1 MNSWRKLFINFAALL
16 ASLVIAVAFVVNG
29 VLSRAPDI
37 SKKSPSGQYLIESI
51 PASSLLTPRDS
62 VYLRF
67 TDLNNPARTYRT
79 PLFSDVSLDM
89 NADEDDEAVGVV
101 FIELDKGSKEFT
113 LALSNPRKHW
123 LDLFISNTPYK
134 VLEN

>member
-1 MNSWRKLFINFAALL
+1 MSSWRKFFLSLAALL
-16 ASLVIAVAFVVNG
+16 VSFLIVVAFILNG
-29 VLSRAPDI
+29 VLSRAPDV
-37 SKKSPSGQYLIESI
+37 SKKSPYGHYLIESV

-67 TDLNNPARTYRT
+67 TDLNDLGHVYRT

-89 NADEDDEAVGVV
+89 TADESDDAVGVV
-101 FIELDKGSKEFT
+101 FIMLDKKSKEFT

-123 LDLFISNTPYK
+123 LDLFISNTPYE
-134 VLEN
+134 VIPN